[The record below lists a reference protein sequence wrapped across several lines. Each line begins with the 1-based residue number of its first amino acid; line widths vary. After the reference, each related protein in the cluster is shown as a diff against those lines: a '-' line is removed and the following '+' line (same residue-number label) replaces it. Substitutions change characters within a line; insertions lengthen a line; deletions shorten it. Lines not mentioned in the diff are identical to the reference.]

1 MSCRIIP
8 APRFQRDV
16 KFLKNKYRNII
27 SDLDE
32 FNTIL
37 SDNPFYGE
45 AIPGLEGKVFKAR
58 LASSDMKSGKS
69 KGYRIIYSFLER
81 ENTIYL
87 LTMYAKAYKENIYVA
102 EIKEMISKCEL

>member
-1 MSCRIIP
+1 MSCKIIP
-8 APRFQRDV
+8 APRFQGDV
-16 KFLKNKYRNII
+16 KFLKKKYQNII

-45 AIPGLEGKVFKAR
+45 AIPGLEGKVFKTR

-69 KGYRIIYSFLER
+69 KGYRIIYYAPVN

-87 LTMYAKAYKENIYVA
+87 LTIYAKAYKENISEG
-102 EIKEMISKCEL
+102 EIKEIILKYGL